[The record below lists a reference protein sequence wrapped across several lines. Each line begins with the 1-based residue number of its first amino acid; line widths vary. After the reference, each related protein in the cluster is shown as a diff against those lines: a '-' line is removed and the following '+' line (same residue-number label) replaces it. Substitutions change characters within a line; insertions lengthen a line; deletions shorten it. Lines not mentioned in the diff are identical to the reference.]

1 MNIVALI
8 GRMCADAELKYLPSG
23 VAVANF
29 NIAVNRQ
36 FKKEGE
42 QQTADFFPVVCFK
55 HSAEY
60 ISKYGKK
67 GMSISVNGRLQ
78 QRSWV
83 QQDGT
88 KRSVIEVMA
97 ENITLLEKRSENGD
111 QRQGTANN
119 NAGQDDDYDPFASD
133 D

>member
-29 NIAVNRQ
+29 NIAVNRR

-42 QQTADFFPVVCFK
+42 QSADFFPVICFK
-55 HSAEY
+55 QSADY

-67 GMSISVNGRLQ
+67 GMSISVQGRLQ

-88 KRSVIEVMA
+88 KRSVIEIMA
-97 ENITLLEKRSENGD
+97 ENVTLLEKRSEAGD
-111 QRQGTANN
+111 QRQGTTNN
-119 NAGQDDDYDPFASD
+119 NAGQDYDYDPFAD
-133 D
+133 DN